1 MGLACYRAVFAEG
14 VLAFM
19 DMYTVL
25 KASADFLINQGG
37 KPLDENNSEHFLH
50 HFGFISGTP
59 SAL

>member
-1 MGLACYRAVFAEG
+1 MCLACYRAVFAEG

-37 KPLDENNSEHFLH
+37 QALDANNSEHLLD
-50 HFGFISGTP
+50 HFGFTSGIP